1 MRKLD
6 VFILE
11 ALLVMLSSGCS
22 TLVDDVARTSPIAS
36 RVLKGTSTWY
46 DRQHAAVHDAPP
58 AKTPA
63 PMATRTE
70 LTSAA
75 TPGHSPS
82 PAETITPHVTHQS
95 QPEMPIPLARVV
107 QNDHTI
113 QALGTADTSTQ
124 LAQPESSFANGL
136 VEAYARYGQFQ
147 YRESIDLSVRVYCDD
162 LARPSD
168 KALALIVAAASAYVL
183 GEQEKCLDFLLMAV
197 ETDPHVVPNSNV
209 FPTEVCRM
217 HRAVRADS
225 K

>member
-1 MRKLD
+1 MRELN
-6 VFILE
+6 VFML
-11 ALLVMLSSGCS
+11 AAFLLILSSGCS

-58 AKTPA
+58 AQTPA
-63 PMATRTE
+63 PKATQTE
-70 LTSAA
+70 LTFTA
-75 TPGHSPS
+75 TSGQSPS
-82 PAETITPHVTHQS
+82 PADTTTPHDTHLS
-95 QPEMPIPLARVV
+95 QPAKPLPLKTVV
-107 QNDHTI
+107 QNARTI
-113 QALGTADTSTQ
+113 QALGTTDTSTR
-124 LAQPESSFANGL
+124 LAQPGSFLADGL

-147 YRESIDLSVRVYCDD
+147 YREAIDLSVRVYCDD
-162 LARPSD
+162 RARPSD

-209 FPTEVCRM
+209 FPSEVCRM
-217 HRAVRADS
+217 HRAARADS

>member
-6 VFILE
+6 VVIL
-11 ALLVMLSSGCS
+11 AVLLVLSMGCS

-58 AKTPA
+58 AQTPA
-63 PMATRTE
+63 SKATRTE

-82 PAETITPHVTHQS
+82 PAETTTPHVTHQS
-95 QPEMPIPLARVV
+95 QPAKPIPLARVV
-107 QNDHTI
+107 QNDRTI

-124 LAQPESSFANGL
+124 LAQPESSFADGL

-147 YRESIDLSVRVYCDD
+147 YREAIDLSIRVYSDD
-162 LARPSD
+162 RAQPSD
-168 KALALIVAAASAYVL
+168 RALALIVAAASAYVL

-197 ETDPHVVPNSNV
+197 ETDPRVVPNSNV
-209 FPTEVCRM
+209 FPSEVCRM
-217 HRAVRADS
+217 YRAARHS
-225 K
+225 NP